1 MFKLLLGLFLIH
13 LGQPKEVK
21 VLSSSSDVYF
31 VLDDNKINL
40 IAYDGKP
47 LNSIYL
53 QDSGLPTKDIDQL
66 KKNHKF
72 FKTKSNQIEVV
83 SVPHGFVYKSL
94 NDTLR
99 RVDIS
104 FAHNM
109 TNNSHV
115 FKKNDTI
122 FKFGGYGYWSNRN
135 FFTYFSDQSHQWE
148 YYPINIKS
156 KTPPGLSRFISF
168 ISKSNEYYVLQGDE
182 IDDINGLRSK
192 QNTNVWR
199 FNFDNKTWIDMGVSN
214 LPIIEKTK
222 RDDNAILY
230 ANLSNPYSYLSI
242 DLKNNA
248 YTKFKIKETTFNI
261 FGDHVILKNDS
272 VFNYFNGF
280 VIKKPLEH
288 SYFNERNSKA
298 KSIYV
303 DSTSLF
309 SGLYDAAILSII
321 VIFSIIIFIRY
332 QKNQSPRISELGI
345 RYKGISYHLSRKE
358 KLILI
363 EIIENKTVS
372 SQRMYDILENTELS
386 YPQNNKIK
394 NDTIKKLN
402 KKIYKIL
409 GVEDFISSKKLEEDQ
424 RVLVYF
430 TKVNSLFINSQIR

>member
-1 MFKLLLGLFLIH
+1 MIKLLLGLFLLH
-13 LGQPKEVK
+13 LGHPERDK
-21 VLSSSSDVYF
+21 VLSSCSNVF
-31 VLDDNKINL
+31 FILDDNKINL
-40 IAYDGKP
+40 IAYNGKP

-53 QDSGLPTKDIDQL
+53 QDSGLSTQDINQL

-72 FKTKSNQIEVV
+72 FITNGNQIEVV

-109 TNNSHV
+109 TNYSHV

-122 FKFGGYGYWSNRN
+122 FKFGGYGYWSNRH

-148 YYPINIKS
+148 YYPINSNS
-156 KTPPGLSRFISF
+156 KTPPGLSRFISLMT
-168 ISKSNEYYVLQGDE
+168 KSNEYYVIQGGE
-182 IDDINGLRSK
+182 VDDINGLQLK

-214 LPIIEKTK
+214 LPKIRLTK

-230 ANLSNPYSYLSI
+230 ADTSTPYTFLSI

-248 YTKFKIKETTFNI
+248 YTEYKIKETTFDI

-272 VFNYFNGF
+272 IFNYYNGF
-280 VIKKPLEH
+280 VIKKPLEQ
-288 SYFNERNSKA
+288 SYFNDQNSKA

-303 DSTSLF
+303 DSTLLF

-345 RYKGISYHLSRKE
+345 RYKGVSYHLSKKE
-358 KLILI
+358 KLILV
-363 EIIENKTVS
+363 EIIENETVS
-372 SQRMYDILENTELS
+372 SQRMYDLVENTELS

-402 KKIYKIL
+402 KKIEKIL
-409 GVEDFISSKKLEEDQ
+409 GVEDFISSKKLDEDL

-430 TKVNSLFINSQIR
+430 KKVNSLFFNS

>member
-1 MFKLLLGLFLIH
+1 MIKLLLGLFLLH
-13 LGQPKEVK
+13 LGHLERDK
-21 VLSSSSDVYF
+21 VLSSCSDVYL

-40 IAYDGKP
+40 IDYNGKP

-53 QDSGLPTKDIDQL
+53 QDSGLPTQDIDQL

-72 FKTKSNQIEVV
+72 FKTKGNQIEVV

-104 FAHNM
+104 YAHNM
-109 TNNSHV
+109 TNNSDV

-122 FKFGGYGYWSNRN
+122 FKFGGYGYWSHRH
-135 FFTYFSDQSHQWE
+135 FFTYFSDQSYQWE
-148 YYPINIKS
+148 YYPINSKS
-156 KTPPGLSRFISF
+156 KTPPGLSRFISLMT
-168 ISKSNEYYVLQGDE
+168 KSNEYYVLQGDE
-182 IDDINGLRSK
+182 VDDINGLQSK
-192 QNTNVWR
+192 QNKNVWR

-214 LPIIEKTK
+214 LPKIKLTK

-230 ANLSNPYSYLSI
+230 ADTSTPYTFLSI

-248 YTKFKIKETTFNI
+248 YTKYNKKETAFDI

-272 VFNYFNGF
+272 IFNYYNGI
-280 VIKKPLEH
+280 VIKKPLEQ
-288 SYFNERNSKA
+288 SYFNDQDSKA

-303 DSTSLF
+303 DSKLLF

-345 RYKGISYHLSRKE
+345 RYKGVSFHLSKKE
-358 KLILI
+358 KLILG
-363 EIIENKTVS
+363 EIIENETVS
-372 SQRMYDILENTELS
+372 SQRMYDLVENTELS

-402 KKIYKIL
+402 KKIEKIL
-409 GVEDFISSKKLEEDQ
+409 GVEDFISSKKLDEDQ

-430 TKVNSLFINSQIR
+430 KKVNSLFFNS